1 MKRMEE
7 AKKRYDSTP
16 IPEELSERIQTEI
29 QRAEIKRR
37 KKRKRAALW
46 KKAFAAAAAVAAV
59 FVTALNVDTAFAE
72 GAARLPGIGE
82 VARVFTFRSYQKT
95 SDDLSVSIDIP
106 GVDKIAEDTG
116 EMESKVTEEIYFL
129 CQEYAKEAQ
138 ERAEEYKKAFLE
150 TGGTQEEWE
159 AHNIEIKVWY
169 EVKSRTENYLSVA
182 IMGTESW
189 SSAYGE
195 TKYYNFDRKW
205 EAHNIEI
212 KVWYEVKSRTEN
224 YLSVA
229 IMGTESWSSAYGE
242 TKYYNFDR
250 KTGGYARLS
259 DFLGEDY
266 AETAEKEIL
275 RQIGERE
282 KETGIDFWEEDLP
295 AITDKMAFYVNAAEN
310 PVILFEKYEI
320 APGAAG
326 AQSFEIVAD

>member
-16 IPEELSERIQTEI
+16 VPEELSERIQTEI

-46 KKAFAAAAAVAAV
+46 KKTFAAAAAVAAV

-116 EMESKVTEEIYFL
+116 EMESKVNEEIYFL

-195 TKYYNFDRKW
+195 TKYYNFDR
-205 EAHNIEI
+205 
-212 KVWYEVKSRTEN
+212 RT
-224 YLSVA
+224 
-229 IMGTESWSSAYGE
+229 GE
-242 TKYYNFDR
+242 
-250 KTGGYARLS
+250 YARLS
-259 DFLGEDY
+259 DFLGENY
-266 AETAEKEIL
+266 AEKADAEIR
-275 RQIGERE
+275 RQISERE
-282 KETGIDFWEEDLP
+282 KETGLDFWEEELP
-295 AITDKMAFYVNAAEN
+295 AITDNTAFYVNAAEN
-310 PVILFEKYEI
+310 PVIMFEKYEI

>member
-16 IPEELSERIQTEI
+16 VPEELSERIQTEI

-46 KKAFAAAAAVAAV
+46 KKSFAAAAAAAAV
-59 FVTALNVDTAFAE
+59 FVAALNIDTAFAE

-82 VARVFTFRSYQKT
+82 AARVFTFRSYQKT
-95 SDDLSVSIDIP
+95 SEDLSVSVDIP

-116 EMESKVTEEIYFL
+116 EMESKVNEEIYFL
-129 CQEYAKEAQ
+129 CQKYAEEAQ

-182 IMGTESW
+182 VMGTESW

-195 TKYYNFDRKW
+195 
-205 EAHNIEI
+205 I
-212 KVWYEVKSRTEN
+212 
-224 YLSVA
+224 
-229 IMGTESWSSAYGE
+229 
-242 TKYYNFDR
+242 KYYNFDR

-295 AITDKMAFYVNAAEN
+295 AITDKTAFYVNAAEN

>member
-116 EMESKVTEEIYFL
+116 EMESRVNEEIYLL

-150 TGGTQEEWE
+150 TGGTQEE
-159 AHNIEIKVWY
+159 
-169 EVKSRTENYLSVA
+169 
-182 IMGTESW
+182 
-189 SSAYGE
+189 
-195 TKYYNFDRKW
+195 W

-295 AITDKMAFYVNAAEN
+295 AITDKTAFYVNAAEN
-310 PVILFEKYEI
+310 PVILFGKYEI

>member
-16 IPEELSERIQTEI
+16 VPEELSERIQTEI
-29 QRAEIKRR
+29 QRAETKRR

-46 KKAFAAAAAVAAV
+46 KKSFAAAAAAAAV
-59 FVTALNVDTAFAE
+59 FVAALNVNTAFAE

-95 SDDLSVSIDIP
+95 SDDLSVSVDIP

-116 EMESKVTEEIYFL
+116 EMESKVNEEIYFL
-129 CQEYAKEAQ
+129 CQEYAEEAQ

-189 SSAYGE
+189 SSAYSE
-195 TKYYNFDRKW
+195 TKYYNFDR
-205 EAHNIEI
+205 
-212 KVWYEVKSRTEN
+212 R
-224 YLSVA
+224 
-229 IMGTESWSSAYGE
+229 
-242 TKYYNFDR
+242 
-250 KTGGYARLS
+250 TGGYARLS

-295 AITDKMAFYVNAAEN
+295 AITDKTAFYVNAAEN